1 MTIKYCIN
9 CNKNSLYEAADGVQ
23 ERPRKAQ
30 RAYNKQ
36 CINLDELLCEGRSS
50 SMRQVSLVRE
60 VKRIWVGSLES
71 LGYNLY
77 GLTTKRDT
85 SSHCTLNIEFQTK
98 SSYSLST
105 NSVQSLSYNYL
116 YSPATLTKSKHS
128 GILST
133 FILDLGCPQQ
143 DTLRPRTGIQ
153 QGPDGP

>member
-1 MTIKYCIN
+1 MNYSMMIQK
-9 CNKNSLYEAADGVQ
+9 LYEAADGE

-36 CINLDELLCEGRSS
+36 CINLMSCCVREIFFNETGVFR
-50 SMRQVSLVRE
+50 RE

-77 GLTTKRDT
+77 GLTAKRDT

-105 NSVQSLSYNYL
+105 NSVQSLSFNYL
-116 YSPATLTKSKHS
+116 YSPATPTKSKHS

-133 FILDLGCPQQ
+133 FILDLGCP
-143 DTLRPRTGIQ
+143 
-153 QGPDGP
+153 